1 VEPAIVKRYGMVFFL
16 VLIFA
21 LVLVAPAWAAT
32 VTTISNASATA
43 LTDVVGSAG
52 DGDTIVLQ
60 PGTYFEHDISITGKS
75 LTLQAA
81 DGYGPADTI
90 IDAQLSGRIFSVTD
104 SSALTISNLTLRN
117 GKALDGVAG
126 ADGSPGTAGSDGN
139 SGGAISSA
147 GPVFIVSSIIS
158 TCSAGTGG
166 NGGNTASNNN
176 GGAGG
181 TGGSGG
187 AIFTTGAVNVT
198 SSTITGCS
206 AGNGGTGG
214 SAVNT
219 IQSNFAGGAG
229 GTGGYGGAIYATG
242 TVNVTDSTITGC
254 RAGTGGTGGN
264 SMGGSQPPAGTG
276 GTGGYGG
283 AIHSAGALTVTG
295 STITG
300 CSAGNGGYSGNWGV
314 PGRPHGN
321 GGNGGAISA
330 SATST
335 VTVTGSTFTG
345 CSAGNGAITGK
356 GSGNGGGGGAI
367 YSAGALTVTGSTIT
381 GCSAGNGGSNVNGG
395 GGGAIYS
402 TGAVTVTSNTIT
414 GCRAGA
420 DPGGNRPLGGAVYAS
435 GSLNFNRLVNDNTAP
450 GVAVSSTGSL
460 DVRNNWWGSNNNPS
474 ALVGP
479 GVTYDPWL
487 VLGISASPTLINPG
501 TTSTI
506 QANLTYSITG
516 TGTSTKTAG
525 MQYVPDLI
533 PVTFSTS
540 TGTLTSLSGSTSSG
554 AVTTIF
560 SSSSEGDGTIT
571 ATVDSQSVSSVVEV
585 WFPITSGF
593 TGALTS
599 GTAPLTVQFTDT
611 STGSPTGWYW
621 YFGSFNATDNGFST
635 SRNPSHTYDTAG
647 TYTVSL
653 KVNKSPVYSDTLTR
667 TGYIIV
673 TASGTTPV
681 TADFTSPSVL
691 TGDAPLTVQF
701 NDISTGLPDSWS
713 WSFGDGGTS
722 TAQNPGHTYTTAGAY
737 TVTLTAANGSVMS
750 TKSVPGFVTVT
761 SVTTPVVANF
771 ANATPRTGTAP
782 LTVQFSDT
790 SAGGPVAWLWSFGD
804 GGTSTD
810 RNPIHTYSG
819 IGTFTVALTA
829 VNGSHTNTLTQPGYV
844 TVSAVPV
851 TTSPT
856 SAPASSGSIGDNSD
870 NEYGGTTPASSLS
883 RNTDIY
889 LKVNSGYMS
898 GHSVT
903 PADIVIMSYGSS
915 GWTELPT
922 TFVYSSGN
930 DFYFTAS
937 ADSYSLLAIGNK
949 KEGTGVLPSFGT
961 VQVSPAASQAVV
973 TRSTSSL
980 AYSNSQPV
988 AYPSKG
994 APVARQTTVAPV
1006 AGPGPAGS
1014 SGFPFVT
1021 AGLIGAAGLV
1031 LAGSGFMV
1039 RRWWIRRQNPA
1050 LFREYD

>member
-1 VEPAIVKRYGMVFFL
+1 MEPAIVKRYRMIFFL
-16 VLIFA
+16 ALIFA
-21 LVLVAPAWAAT
+21 LVLVAPACAAT

-43 LTDVVGSAG
+43 LTAAVSSAG
-52 DGDTIVLQ
+52 DGDTIILQ

-75 LTLQAA
+75 LTIRAA
-81 DGYGPADTI
+81 DGHGPADTI

-104 SSALTISNLTLRN
+104 SSALTVANLTLRN
-117 GKALDGVAG
+117 GKALDGAAG

-139 SGGAISSA
+139 NGGAILSA
-147 GPVFIVSSIIS
+147 GPVSIVSSVIS

-181 TGGSGG
+181 NGGSGG
-187 AIFTTGAVNVT
+187 AIFTTGAVTVT

-214 SAVNT
+214 SVVNT
-219 IQSNFAGGAG
+219 IQSNFAGGSG

-242 TVNVTDSTITGC
+242 TVNVTGSTITGC
-254 RAGTGGTGGN
+254 RAGNGGTGGN

-314 PGRPHGN
+314 SGSYHGN

-335 VTVTGSTFTG
+335 V
-345 CSAGNGAITGK
+345 
-356 GSGNGGGGGAI
+356 
-367 YSAGALTVTGSTIT
+367 TVTGSTIT

-402 TGAVTVTSNTIT
+402 TGAITVTSNTIT
-414 GCRAGA
+414 GCQAGA

-460 DVRNNWWGSNNNPS
+460 DARNNWWGSNNNPS

-479 GVTYDPWL
+479 GVTCDPWL

-506 QANLTYSITG
+506 QANLTYSMTG

-525 MQYVPDLI
+525 TQYVPDLI

-571 ATVDSQSVSSVVEV
+571 ATVDSQSVSSVVAV
-585 WFPITSGF
+585 WTTIASGF
-593 TGALTS
+593 TGSLTS

-653 KVNKSPVYSDTLTR
+653 KVNKSPDYSDTLTR

-673 TASGTTPV
+673 TSPGTIPI
-681 TADFTSPSVL
+681 TADFT
-691 TGDAPLTVQF
+691 GDPPLSGNAPLTVQF
-701 NDISTGLPDSWS
+701 HDASTGLPKTWL
-713 WSFGDGGTS
+713 WSFGDGQTS
-722 TAQNPGHTYTTAGAY
+722 TARNPSNTYATAGAY
-737 TVTLTAANGSVMS
+737 TVTLTATNDSVTD

-761 SVTTPVVANF
+761 SPTTPVVANF
-771 ANATPRTGTAP
+771 ANATPRTGSPP
-782 LTVQFSDT
+782 LTVQFTDT
-790 SAGGPVAWLWSFGD
+790 SAGLPVAWLWSFGD
-804 GGTSTD
+804 GVTSTD
-810 RNPIHTYSG
+810 QNPAHTYA
-819 IGTFTVALTA
+819 GTGTYTVSLTA
-829 VNGSHTNTLTQPGYV
+829 VNGTHTNTLTQPGYV
-844 TVSAVPV
+844 TVSLVPV

-856 SAPASSGSIGDNSD
+856 IAPTGSSGGSGTITGSSPGSDDGDPTSLRTSA
-870 NEYGGTTPASSLS
+870 TTLS
-883 RNTDIY
+883 KNTDIY
-889 LKVNSGYMS
+889 LKVSSDYLS
-898 GHSVT
+898 RHQVE
-903 PADIVIMSYGSS
+903 PADIVIMSYASQ
-915 GWTELPT
+915 GWQELPT
-922 TFVYSSGN
+922 KFVYSSGN
-930 DFYFTAS
+930 DFYFTAN
-937 ADSYSLLAIGNK
+937 ADTYSLLAIGNTK
-949 KEGTGVLPSFGT
+949 DGVNGLPSFSTAMVSVAPSQVETGT
-961 VQVSPAASQAVV
+961 SPDVEVPAVSRSDTGSQVRDAGPVV
-973 TRSTSSL
+973 
-980 AYSNSQPV
+980 V
-988 AYPSKG
+988 
-994 APVARQTTVAPV
+994 RQTTTP
-1006 AGPGPAGS
+1006 PEPAVPDT
-1014 SGFPFVT
+1014 GFPLATV
-1021 AGLIGAAGLV
+1021 GLIGAGCVV
-1031 LAGSGFMV
+1031 LAGSGFIV